1 MMMNKNQFNFSTTF
15 ANTKIKTYLGSS
27 GAKAKTIFW
36 INNIVN
42 GYGIVFKIMEDM
54 TKSCIE
60 IVINFKIV

>member
-1 MMMNKNQFNFSTTF
+1 MMNKNQFDFSTTF
-15 ANTKIKTYLGSS
+15 ANAKIKHILDLVVR
-27 GAKAKTIFW
+27 KQKTIFW

-54 TKSCIE
+54 TKNCIE